1 MSPASE
7 IVLDLRA
14 THERDP
20 EHDGDLIHLG
30 FVTVGGEKGELIYVG
45 RDASMR
51 SDRGI
56 IPLEKEPYNLALS
69 ERVDELAGAVW
80 GDDWSRALAELAGIN
95 RRTTSRDR
103 IRKYGLPPAL
113 LYGLVK
119 LSERHDAREISAVAR
134 AVARYWDVHKD
145 MPLDEPLI
153 GLLDLLRDFRG
164 INAFGYWTKLSDV
177 EDLLGTPD

>member
-51 SDRGI
+51 SDRGSS
-56 IPLEKEPYNLALS
+56 PSKRSP
-69 ERVDELAGAVW
+69 
-80 GDDWSRALAELAGIN
+80 
-95 RRTTSRDR
+95 TTSPCPNASTSSPGRYGAMTGPAPWPNLPASTGARRPGIASASTACPRPCCTGWSSSRSARTRARSRPSHARSPGIGTSTNGHHWTRRSRDDLSAAR
-103 IRKYGLPPAL
+103 LPWFRCIQI
-113 LYGLVK
+113 LVE
-119 LSERHDAREISAVAR
+119 S
-134 AVARYWDVHKD
+134 
-145 MPLDEPLI
+145 
-153 GLLDLLRDFRG
+153 RG
-164 INAFGYWTKLSDV
+164 R
-177 EDLLGTPD
+177 